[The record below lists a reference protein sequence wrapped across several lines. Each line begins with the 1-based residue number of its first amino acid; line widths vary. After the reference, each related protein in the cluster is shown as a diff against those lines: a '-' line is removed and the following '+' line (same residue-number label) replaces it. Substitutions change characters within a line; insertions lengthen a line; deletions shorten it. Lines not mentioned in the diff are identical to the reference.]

1 MWYIII
7 ISRENLLGWEDIMM
21 KVTKEKGLRF
31 LNEIDKPITSKDQ
44 IFDALFEVCG
54 IGDAVNTKH
63 VFFQEVII
71 KFNASKARAVI
82 EKNLPYLTE
91 SHFVDVAIY
100 AYIKAG
106 YDMKDF
112 DRDLT
117 ECKKNFSFLCANITD
132 CKTVFANA

>member
-1 MWYIII
+1 M
-7 ISRENLLGWEDIMM
+7 SEDIMM

-31 LNEIDKPITSKDQ
+31 LSEIDKPITSKEQ

-54 IGDAVNTKH
+54 VGEGVNTKH
-63 VFFQEVII
+63 IFFQEVII

-106 YDMKDF
+106 FDMKNF
-112 DRDLT
+112 DKDL
-117 ECKKNFSFLCANITD
+117 EGCKKNFSFLYAKLTD
-132 CKTVFANA
+132 NKTVYANA

>member
-1 MWYIII
+1 
-7 ISRENLLGWEDIMM
+7 MM

-31 LNEIDKPITSKDQ
+31 LSEIDKPITSKEQ

-54 IGDAVNTKH
+54 VGEGVNTKH
-63 VFFQEVII
+63 IFFQEVII

-106 YDMKDF
+106 FDMKNF
-112 DRDLT
+112 DKDL
-117 ECKKNFSFLCANITD
+117 EDGKKNFSFLYAKLTD
-132 CKTVFANA
+132 NKTVYANA